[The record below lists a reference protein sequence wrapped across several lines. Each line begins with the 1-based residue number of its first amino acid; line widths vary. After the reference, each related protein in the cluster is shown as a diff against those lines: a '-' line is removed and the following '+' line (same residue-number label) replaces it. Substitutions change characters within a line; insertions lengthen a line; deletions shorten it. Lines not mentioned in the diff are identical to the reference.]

1 MWFLFLLILSYLIGS
16 FPTAYVVGK
25 VWKRIDIRQFGSGN
39 VGATN
44 VFRVLGAKAGII
56 TLLMDVGKGGLVV
69 LLVGLISTGMLVKIA
84 CVGVAIL
91 GHDFPVWLKF
101 KGGKGVATTLG
112 VFLALSP
119 ITTLL
124 CFSFMVIGD
133 ILTRYISVG
142 SLIFAGSLPVVAWVF
157 GNEKIMLI
165 FSLLAGGLIFFQ
177 HRSNI
182 KRLLEGKENKIF

>member
-1 MWFLFLLILSYLIGS
+1 MRILFLLIFSYLLGS
-16 FPTAYVVGK
+16 LPTAFLMGK
-25 VWKRIDIRQFGSGN
+25 LYWRKDIRKFGSGN

-44 VFRVLGAKAGII
+44 AFRVFGIKAGIF
-56 TLLMDVGKGGLVV
+56 TLMIDIVKGGLVV
-69 LLVGLISTGMLVKIA
+69 LAAGLFFDEVWLKVICGGLV
-84 CVGVAIL
+84 IL

-112 VFLALSP
+112 VFLALAP

-133 ILTRYISVG
+133 VLTHYISVG

-182 KRLLEGKENKIF
+182 KRLLKGKENKIF